1 MYLKKCSLLLAILSL
16 IALTGC
22 PRSVTIIRPSENS
35 YVGLNSISNVEFH
48 QRADTNSFDHDLYL
62 RSRFAGGYV
71 WNLSPQRIPYI
82 VDNSSQPRTA
92 EGNLPYLLP
101 GWYKLNTKA
110 DFHPSRM
117 GDVHGHSIQ
126 FRIVRKPFSFG
137 FPQYQGTSVTSGGSG
152 SSGSGSVGGVVL
164 GTRYRLTI
172 YQPVTITI
180 YAVSTATSDIN
191 ITMTSSQ
198 GAITITPNSVT
209 IPANQNSTNFT
220 VTAQQ
225 EGPINVTVKAR
236 SHGYH
241 DTILEFY
248 GVR

>member
-1 MYLKKCSLLLAILSL
+1 MSIARKILMGS
-16 IALTGC
+16 
-22 PRSVTIIRPSENS
+22 
-35 YVGLNSISNVEFH
+35 
-48 QRADTNSFDHDLYL
+48 
-62 RSRFAGGYV
+62 AGGKKSTYV
-71 WNLSPQRIPYI
+71 DDVFS
-82 VDNSSQPRTA
+82 T
-92 EGNLPYLLP
+92 YL
-101 GWYKLNTKA
+101 Y
-110 DFHPSRM
+110 R
-117 GDVHGHSIQ
+117 
-126 FRIVRKPFSFG
+126 
-137 FPQYQGTSVTSGGSG
+137 G

-209 IPANQNSTNFT
+209 IPANQNSTNFA